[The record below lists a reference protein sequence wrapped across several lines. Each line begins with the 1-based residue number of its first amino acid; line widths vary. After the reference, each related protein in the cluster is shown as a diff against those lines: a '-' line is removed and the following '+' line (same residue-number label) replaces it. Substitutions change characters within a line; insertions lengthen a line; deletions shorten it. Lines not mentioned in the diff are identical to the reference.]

1 MRFKKLSA
9 RITFYIVIATTIG
22 IIILN
27 LYASYSMYN
36 MMQDNA
42 EKTLM
47 GLVEQITARLDA
59 YTQKQYA
66 YLDGFMI
73 SEEMLSLKEH
83 PEDPAIQET
92 AEIYTN
98 DFMNAIPNSKS
109 LFYVEYNGKV
119 LTHTRPDMIGYQND
133 PDLIK
138 MIQGL
143 YYNDEGKTVYN
154 SVTAVSPATNEI
166 SLIFARS
173 SYKNNGQPA
182 GYCSVEI
189 DKSEFYELLEN
200 GIHIGENQ
208 DVLLTGVRNP
218 VVYYSNNPDEITKA
232 TEKPAVVEVMEKI
245 SANSGESLTGV
256 VEYYQ
261 VGTDL
266 PMYGYYQY
274 LPENDWLLF
283 VGVDITEFYA
293 QAYAA
298 STKMIVNGVV
308 IVIVIGIFLA
318 LIIGY
323 MIRPISKI
331 QAALAKVA
339 SLDLSS
345 NNDIVGFEKRN
356 DEIGKLAADTKSVIL
371 SLRGAV
377 SVFKEYSHV
386 MDDSAGDL
394 DDASKVLADITSEN
408 KSIADNL
415 SVKINE
421 TNDAIETVH
430 AEIENI
436 VSLVSEV
443 STKVEEGQS
452 DSEDLIKSAT
462 EMNDKINDE
471 IQKNMATLQETM
483 ASMQEALESLK
494 AVEQINELAEDIMS
508 ITSQTNLLSLNASIE
523 AARAGEA
530 GRGFAVVAGEIGALA
545 DQSKET
551 AMNITEIVAA
561 SNESVVNVRNQVT
574 NLIDFIKNDVIASF
588 EVFSAQSQHYDEGI
602 STIKQAVADI
612 GEVMNNL
619 SSSVDEIAKQ
629 IESVNDASVE
639 NTEGVAS
646 ILGKNTQTDELSQ
659 GIENLAKETKGNA
672 NDLKTA
678 INQFN
683 VD

>member
-1 MRFKKLSA
+1 
-9 RITFYIVIATTIG
+9 
-22 IIILN
+22 
-27 LYASYSMYN
+27 
-36 MMQDNA
+36 
-42 EKTLM
+42 
-47 GLVEQITARLDA
+47 
-59 YTQKQYA
+59 
-66 YLDGFMI
+66 
-73 SEEMLSLKEH
+73 
-83 PEDPAIQET
+83 
-92 AEIYTN
+92 
-98 DFMNAIPNSKS
+98 
-109 LFYVEYNGKV
+109 
-119 LTHTRPDMIGYQND
+119 
-133 PDLIK
+133 
-138 MIQGL
+138 
-143 YYNDEGKTVYN
+143 
-154 SVTAVSPATNEI
+154 
-166 SLIFARS
+166 
-173 SYKNNGQPA
+173 
-182 GYCSVEI
+182 
-189 DKSEFYELLEN
+189 
-200 GIHIGENQ
+200 
-208 DVLLTGVRNP
+208 
-218 VVYYSNNPDEITKA
+218 
-232 TEKPAVVEVMEKI
+232 
-245 SANSGESLTGV
+245 
-256 VEYYQ
+256 
-261 VGTDL
+261 
-266 PMYGYYQY
+266 
-274 LPENDWLLF
+274 
-283 VGVDITEFYA
+283 
-293 QAYAA
+293 
-298 STKMIVNGVV
+298 
-308 IVIVIGIFLA
+308 
-318 LIIGY
+318 
-323 MIRPISKI
+323 
-331 QAALAKVA
+331 
-339 SLDLSS
+339 
-345 NNDIVGFEKRN
+345 
-356 DEIGKLAADTKSVIL
+356 
-371 SLRGAV
+371 
-377 SVFKEYSHV
+377 

>member
-1 MRFKKLSA
+1 MRFKKLSV
-9 RITFYIVIATTIG
+9 RITFYIVIATSIG

-27 LYASYSMYN
+27 MISSYSMYN
-36 MMQDNA
+36 IMQDHA
-42 EKTLM
+42 ERTLQ

-59 YTQKQYA
+59 YTDKQYA
-66 YLDGFMI
+66 YLDGFMV
-73 SEEMLSLKEH
+73 SREMASLKEY
-83 PEDPAIQET
+83 PDDPAIQES
-92 AEIYTN
+92 AEIYTREYM
-98 DFMNAIPNSKS
+98 DVIPNGKS

-119 LTHTRPDMIGYQND
+119 LTHSKPDLIGYQND
-133 PDLIK
+133 PERIK

-143 YYNDEGKTVYN
+143 YYNAEGKTVYN

-189 DKSEFYELLEN
+189 DKTEFYDLLEQ
-200 GIHIGENQ
+200 GIHLADNQ
-208 DVLLTGVRNP
+208 DVLLTGIRNP
-218 VVYYSNNPDEITKA
+218 VVYYSNNPDEITLA
-232 TEKPAVVEVMEKI
+232 TENPAVLSIMEKI
-245 SANSGESLTGV
+245 SADSGEPLEGV
-256 VEYYQ
+256 VTYDE
-261 VGTDL
+261 VNTNS

-283 VGVDITEFYA
+283 VGVDADEFYA
-293 QAYAA
+293 QANEA
-298 STKMIVNGVV
+298 TLKMVINGLV
-308 IVIVIGIFLA
+308 IVIIIGIL
-318 LIIGY
+318 LVIIIGH
-323 MIRPISKI
+323 MIRPIAKI

-339 SLDLSS
+339 TLDLRE
-345 NNDIVGFEKRN
+345 NDEITVFEKRA
-356 DEIGKLAADTKSVIL
+356 DEIGKLASDTKSVIL

-386 MDDSAGDL
+386 MDDSAGNL
-394 DDASKVLADITSEN
+394 DDASRVLADITAEN
-408 KSIADNL
+408 KDIADNL
-415 SVKINE
+415 AVKINE
-421 TNDAIETVH
+421 TNEAIETAH

-436 VSLVSEV
+436 VSLVDEV
-443 STKVEEGQS
+443 STKVEEGQA
-452 DSEDLIKSAT
+452 DSEDLIKSAS
-462 EMNDKINDE
+462 EMNDKIDEE

-494 AVEQINELAEDIMS
+494 AVEQINVLAEDIMS

-561 SNESVVNVRNQVT
+561 SNESVVNVRNQVS
-574 NLIDFIKNDVIASF
+574 NLIDFIRNDVIASF

-612 GEVMNNL
+612 GDVMNNL
-619 SSSVDEIAKQ
+619 TTSINEIAKQ
-629 IESVNDASVE
+629 IESVNNASVE

-646 ILGKNTQTDELSQ
+646 ILGKNTQTDDLSQ
-659 GIENLAKETKGNA
+659 GIENLAKETKNNA
-672 NDLKTA
+672 NDLKVA
-678 INQFN
+678 IDQFN
-683 VD
+683 V

>member
-1 MRFKKLSA
+1 MRFKKLSV
-9 RITFYIVIATTIG
+9 RITLYIVIATSIG
-22 IIILN
+22 IIMQN
-27 LYASYSMYN
+27 LIASYSMFN

-42 EKTLM
+42 EKTLT

-73 SEEMLSLKEH
+73 SKEMSSLKEL
-83 PEDPAIQET
+83 PDDPAIQET
-92 AEIYTN
+92 AEIYTK
-98 DFMNAIPNSKS
+98 DFMEAIPNSKS

-133 PDLIK
+133 PELIK

-143 YYNDEGKTVYN
+143 YYNTEGKTVYN
-154 SVTAVSPATNEI
+154 SVTAVSPATGDI
-166 SLIFARS
+166 SLVFARS

-189 DKSEFYELLEN
+189 DKTEFYDLLEQ
-200 GIHIGENQ
+200 GIHLADNQ
-208 DVLLTGVRNP
+208 DVILTGIRNP
-218 VVYYSNNPDEITKA
+218 VVYYSNNPEEITLA
-232 TEKPAVVEVMEKI
+232 PENPAVLSIMEKV
-245 SANSGESLTGV
+245 SAGTYETIEGV
-256 VEYYQ
+256 VRYNQ
-261 VGTDL
+261 VGTNR
-266 PMYGYYQY
+266 PMYGYYEY
-274 LPENDWLLF
+274 LPANDWLLF
-283 VGVDITEFYA
+283 VGTDINEFYG
-293 QAYAA
+293 QAYA
-298 STKMIVNGVV
+298 TTNKMIINGLV
-308 IVIVIGIFLA
+308 IIILIGLLLVL
-318 LIIGY
+318 LIGH
-323 MIRPISKI
+323 MIKPITKI
-331 QAALAKVA
+331 QEALAKVA
-339 SLDLSS
+339 ALDLSD
-345 NNDIVGFEKRN
+345 NNEIAGFEKRA
-356 DEIGKLAADTKSVIL
+356 DEIGKLAADTKRVIF

-377 SVFKEYSHV
+377 SVFKEYSNV
-386 MDDSAGDL
+386 MDDSAGNL
-394 DDASKVLADITSEN
+394 DDASKVLANITAEN
-408 KSIADNL
+408 KDIADNL
-415 SVKINE
+415 AVKINE
-421 TNDAIETVH
+421 TNEAIETVH

-436 VSLVSEV
+436 VSLVDEV

-452 DSEDLIKSAT
+452 DSEELIKSAS
-462 EMNDKINDE
+462 EINEKINDE

-494 AVEQINELAEDIMS
+494 AVEQINVLAEDIMS

-561 SNESVVNVRNQVT
+561 SNESVVNVRNQVS
-574 NLIDFIKNDVIASF
+574 NLIDFIKNDVISSF
-588 EVFSAQSQHYDEGI
+588 EIFSAQSQHYDEGI

-612 GEVMNNL
+612 GDVMNNL
-619 SSSVDEIAKQ
+619 SASIDEIAKQ

-659 GIENLAKETKGNA
+659 GIENLANETKNNA
-672 NDLKTA
+672 NDLKVA

-683 VD
+683 V

>member
-1 MRFKKLSA
+1 MRFKKLSV
-9 RITFYIVIATTIG
+9 RITFYIIIATAIG
-22 IIILN
+22 IIVQN
-27 LYASYSMYN
+27 LIASISMFN

-42 EKTLM
+42 EKTLT
-47 GLVEQITARLDA
+47 GFVEQITARLDA

-73 SEEMLSLKEH
+73 SKEMESLKEN
-83 PEDPAIQET
+83 PEDSAIQET
-92 AEIYTN
+92 AEIYTKE
-98 DFMNAIPNSKS
+98 FMQAIPNSKS

-119 LTHTRPDMIGYQND
+119 LTHTNPDMIGYQNN

-166 SLIFARS
+166 SIIFARS

-189 DKSEFYELLEN
+189 DKTEFYDLLEN
-200 GIHIGENQ
+200 GIHLAENQ
-208 DVLLTGVRNP
+208 DVILTGVRNP
-218 VVYYSNNPDEITKA
+218 VVYYSSNPDEITLA
-232 TEKPAVVEVMEKI
+232 PENPAVLSVMEKI
-245 SANSGESLTGV
+245 STGTDETIEGV
-256 VEYYQ
+256 VRYDQ
-261 VGTDL
+261 VGTGR

-283 VGVDITEFYA
+283 VGTDTNEFYG
-293 QAYAA
+293 QAYA
-298 STKMIVNGVV
+298 TTNRMIINGFVIVVV
-308 IVIVIGIFLA
+308 IGLLLA
-318 LIIGY
+318 LLIGY
-323 MIRPISKI
+323 MVKPITKI
-331 QAALAKVA
+331 QEALSKVA
-339 SLDLSS
+339 ALDLSDS
-345 NNDIVGFEKRN
+345 NEIVGFEKRA
-356 DEIGKLAADTKSVIL
+356 DEIGKLAADTKRVIF

-377 SVFKEYSHV
+377 SVFKEYSNV
-386 MDDSAGDL
+386 MDGSAGDL

-415 SVKINE
+415 AVKINE

-436 VSLVSEV
+436 VSLVAEV

-452 DSEDLIKSAT
+452 DSEDLIKSAS
-462 EMNDKINDE
+462 EINEKINDE

-561 SNESVVNVRNQVT
+561 SNESVVNVRNQVS

-588 EVFSAQSQHYDEGI
+588 EVFSAQSEHYDEGI
-602 STIKQAVADI
+602 SVIKQAVADI
-612 GEVMNNL
+612 GDVMNNL
-619 SSSVDEIAKQ
+619 SASVDEIAKQ

-659 GIENLAKETKGNA
+659 GIENLAKETKNNA
-672 NDLKTA
+672 NDLKVA

>member
-1 MRFKKLSA
+1 MRFKKLSV
-9 RITFYIVIATTIG
+9 RITFYIIIATAIG
-22 IIILN
+22 IIVQN
-27 LYASYSMYN
+27 LIASFSMYN
-36 MMQDNA
+36 MMRDNA
-42 EKTLM
+42 EKTLT
-47 GLVEQITARLDA
+47 GFVEQITARLDA

-73 SEEMLSLKEH
+73 SKEMASLKEY
-83 PEDPAIQET
+83 PEDSAIQET
-92 AEIYTN
+92 AEIYTKEY
-98 DFMNAIPNSKS
+98 MKAIPNSKS

-119 LTHTRPDMIGYQND
+119 LTHTNSDMIGYQND
-133 PDLIK
+133 PDRIK

-166 SLIFARS
+166 SIIFARS

-189 DKSEFYELLEN
+189 DTTEFYEILEK
-200 GIHIGENQ
+200 GIHLAENQ
-208 DVLLTGVRNP
+208 DVILTGVRNP
-218 VVYYSNNPDEITKA
+218 TVYYSSNPDEITLA
-232 TEKPAVVEVMEKI
+232 PENPAVLSVMEKI
-245 SANSGESLTGV
+245 STGTDETIEGV
-256 VEYYQ
+256 VRYDQ
-261 VGTDL
+261 VGTGR
-266 PMYGYYQY
+266 PMYGYYEY

-283 VGVDITEFYA
+283 VGTDTNEFYG

-298 STKMIVNGVV
+298 TNKMVINGL
-308 IVIVIGIFLA
+308 IIIILIGLLLV
-318 LIIGY
+318 LIIGH
-323 MIRPISKI
+323 MIKPISKI
-331 QAALAKVA
+331 QEALSKVA
-339 SLDLSS
+339 ALDLSDS
-345 NNDIVGFEKRN
+345 NEIVGFEKRA
-356 DEIGKLAADTKSVIL
+356 DEIGKLAADTKRVIF

-377 SVFKEYSHV
+377 SVFKEYSNV
-386 MDDSAGDL
+386 MDGSAGDL

-415 SVKINE
+415 AVKINE

-436 VSLVSEV
+436 VSLVAEV

-452 DSEDLIKSAT
+452 DSEDLIKSAS
-462 EMNDKINDE
+462 EINEKINDE

-561 SNESVVNVRNQVT
+561 SNESVVNVRNQVS

-588 EVFSAQSQHYDEGI
+588 EVFSAQSEHYDEGI

-612 GEVMNNL
+612 GDVMNNL
-619 SSSVDEIAKQ
+619 SASVDEIAKQ

-659 GIENLAKETKGNA
+659 GIENLAKETKNNA
-672 NDLKTA
+672 NDLKVA

>member
-1 MRFKKLSA
+1 
-9 RITFYIVIATTIG
+9 
-22 IIILN
+22 
-27 LYASYSMYN
+27 
-36 MMQDNA
+36 
-42 EKTLM
+42 
-47 GLVEQITARLDA
+47 
-59 YTQKQYA
+59 
-66 YLDGFMI
+66 
-73 SEEMLSLKEH
+73 
-83 PEDPAIQET
+83 
-92 AEIYTN
+92 
-98 DFMNAIPNSKS
+98 
-109 LFYVEYNGKV
+109 
-119 LTHTRPDMIGYQND
+119 
-133 PDLIK
+133 
-138 MIQGL
+138 
-143 YYNDEGKTVYN
+143 
-154 SVTAVSPATNEI
+154 
-166 SLIFARS
+166 
-173 SYKNNGQPA
+173 
-182 GYCSVEI
+182 
-189 DKSEFYELLEN
+189 
-200 GIHIGENQ
+200 
-208 DVLLTGVRNP
+208 
-218 VVYYSNNPDEITKA
+218 
-232 TEKPAVVEVMEKI
+232 
-245 SANSGESLTGV
+245 
-256 VEYYQ
+256 
-261 VGTDL
+261 
-266 PMYGYYQY
+266 
-274 LPENDWLLF
+274 
-283 VGVDITEFYA
+283 
-293 QAYAA
+293 
-298 STKMIVNGVV
+298 
-308 IVIVIGIFLA
+308 
-318 LIIGY
+318 
-323 MIRPISKI
+323 
-331 QAALAKVA
+331 
-339 SLDLSS
+339 
-345 NNDIVGFEKRN
+345 
-356 DEIGKLAADTKSVIL
+356 
-371 SLRGAV
+371 
-377 SVFKEYSHV
+377 

-551 AMNITEIVAA
+551 AMNITETVAA